1 MNSVLW
7 RGEKAMNNYTDH
19 QQAPVVESPAT
30 VNLDHIN
37 QLFRFCKVFAIV
49 IGSILCIAGFL
60 ILLGANGSSYA
71 YMVGQGIGYMV
82 GGPIFA
88 FFFWMLMKCVC
99 GLFYDIKVSRYI
111 AESKE
116 KQGKDNDQEK

>member
-1 MNSVLW
+1 
-7 RGEKAMNNYTDH
+7 MNNYTDH

-37 QLFRFCKVFAIV
+37 QLFRFCKVFAIT

-71 YMVGQGIGYMV
+71 FMIGQGIGYMV

-88 FFFWMLMKCVC
+88 FFFWTLMKCVC

-111 AESKE
+111 AESRE
-116 KQGKDNDQEK
+116 KQKKDNDQEK